1 MDNLSKITAAPS
13 PFAQTYFHG
22 TKADLTVGD
31 LISPGINSNYGKRK
45 NSNYVYMSAA
55 EVVKLSGILKN
66 IKTDVMGDLK
76 VLHV

>member
-13 PFAQTYFHG
+13 PFAQIYFHG
-22 TKADLTVGD
+22 TKADLNVGD

-55 EVVKLSGILKN
+55 EVVKFRGILKN
-66 IKTDVMGDLK
+66 IKADVISDLK
-76 VLHV
+76 VLPV